1 MDCNYKNKFNKY
13 LIKYN
18 QLKSQYGGG
27 WSCKVCTYHNK
38 EPNKLCE
45 MCGTPYFTT
54 QEDDIPSVSSDASGP
69 AAAGPAASGPS
80 ATGLAASGPAAAGP
94 ATRAPTISIEEI
106 IRNIKLYYNRPDTFI
121 IFTTGMADKG
131 IRDFWFGLTKNHLF
145 NIRYINHLL
154 QLIPSKFTNIRIFHF
169 DPDFF
174 EYSDLEQLYSLTA
187 GQPHEIG
194 NKRYKESSFYNHSFP
209 FQRLDF
215 SKLNHF
221 LIDFAHIFN
230 YDTIYGFPI
239 TSSHYSHMQEYKKG
253 IKLPNLK
260 SIYFGYLG
268 GIDTYNQILAFSN
281 FIFFKPD
288 GKVITYIDKMIE
300 KNFTFNTT
308 YPNDAIIN
316 YVNKLINKTLEPLF
330 RKKYPTEIIFYD
342 TNFNK
347 ATHLIIY
354 MLTYFIDSFFIRNN
368 YNKDEFIELIKIA
381 GNEYFSNIERPLL

>member
-18 QLKSQYGGG
+18 QLKSQYGGV

-38 EPNKLCE
+38 EQNKLCE
-45 MCGTPYFTT
+45 MCTTPYFTT
-54 QEDDIPSVSSDASGP
+54 QEEDIPPVSSD
-69 AAAGPAASGPS
+69 AAGPAASG
-80 ATGLAASGPAAAGP
+80 GP
-94 ATRAPTISIEEI
+94 ATRSPTISIEEI
-106 IRNIKLYYNRPDTFI
+106 ILNITQYYNRPDTFI
-121 IFTTGMADKG
+121 IFTTGMVDKG
-131 IRDFWFGLTKNHLF
+131 IRDFWFGLTENHLF
-145 NIRYINHLL
+145 TIRYIYHLL
-154 QLIPSKFTNIRIFHF
+154 QLIPPNFTNVRIFHF

-174 EYSDLEQLYSLTA
+174 DYSDLEQLNSLTV
-187 GQPHEIG
+187 GQQREIS
-194 NKRYKESSFYNHSFP
+194 NNRYKESSFYNHSFP
-209 FQRLDF
+209 FERLDF

-230 YDTIYGFPI
+230 YDTKYGFPI
-239 TSSHYSHMQEYKKG
+239 TSSHYNHMQEYKEG

-281 FIFFKPD
+281 FIFISPN
-288 GKVITYIDKMIE
+288 GTVITYIEKMIE

-308 YPNDAIIN
+308 YPNEAIIN
-316 YVNKLINKTLEPLF
+316 YVNQLVNKTLEPLF

-347 ATHLIIY
+347 ATNLIID
-354 MLTYFIDSFFIRNN
+354 MLAYFIDSFFIRNN
-368 YNKDEFIELIKIA
+368 YDKDKFIEVIKIA
-381 GNEYFSNIERPLL
+381 GNKYFSNIKRPLL